1 MNMQED
7 IRWKQRFDNF
17 QRALRQLRHAVELS
31 ESRALSDL
39 EKQGMIQAFEYTHEL
54 AWNTLKD
61 FLKEKGATQPLYG
74 SKDTTRLAFSQGL
87 IENGEEWMNMIS
99 SRNQTSHTYNQEVAE
114 KMTARILS
122 VYFPAFQELEARMK
136 SED

>member
-7 IRWKQRFDNF
+7 IRWKQRFDNY
-17 QRALRQLRHAVELS
+17 QRALQQLRQAVELS
-31 ESRALSDL
+31 ESRDLSDL

-61 FLKEKGATQPLYG
+61 FLKEKGATEPLYG

-87 IENGEEWMNMIS
+87 ITKGDEWMNMIS

-114 KMTARILS
+114 KMIHKIIS
-122 VYFPAFQELEARMK
+122 VYFPAFQELETRMK
-136 SED
+136 SEE